1 MKKKEQGVYGYR
13 DYFKRKRLFWI
24 GLMACAI
31 GILMIIRFTTANR
44 ILNILRIICA
54 VLIAIPL
61 ANLATPLAAVWKF
74 KTPDRAFYE
83 KVKPYEEKA
92 LILYDM
98 VLTTTTSVIPV
109 DVLAIHPTGIYA
121 YNINPKVNVKASEA
135 ELNRTLEAMRLDGN
149 LHIISDWKTFEKRM
163 ESLKPASEYEDD
175 GSMDY
180 AAETL
185 KKMSM

>member
-44 ILNILRIICA
+44 ILNILSIICA

-83 KVKPYEEKA
+83 KEK
-92 LILYDM
+92 
-98 VLTTTTSVIPV
+98 
-109 DVLAIHPTGIYA
+109 
-121 YNINPKVNVKASEA
+121 
-135 ELNRTLEAMRLDGN
+135 N
-149 LHIISDWKTFEKRM
+149 LRGCTVR
-163 ESLKPASEYEDD
+163 
-175 GSMDY
+175 
-180 AAETL
+180 
-185 KKMSM
+185 